1 LASLVD
7 ALLTLPNLHTVN
19 LNDNAFGLNTQAPL
33 VSFLSK
39 HVPLKHLILNN
50 NGLGPRAGVL
60 VADALSELAARK
72 KEARAAGKEAPD
84 LETIICGRNRLENGS
99 MAAWAKVY
107 SLHTGVREVQ
117 MVQNGIRPEGIAVL
131 LREGLK
137 HCSEIRILDLQDNTF
152 TLPGSQALIEV
163 LPGWKHVQELGIGE
177 CLVSIR
183 GGVLLGEFLA
193 KGSNQTIETL
203 RLQYN
208 EIDAL
213 GLKGL
218 AEATKNALPALRRIE
233 LNGNKFSEDDSS
245 VETIREL
252 LDARKE
258 KAEGDAVNDEWG
270 IDSLSDLEEESE
282 DEEGESDEEEESEEK
297 ADRVLEEADQ
307 AEAEPVAQ
315 DSDKEVDDL
324 AKQLG
329 KTEL

>member
-1 LASLVD
+1 M
-7 ALLTLPNLHTVN
+7 
-19 LNDNAFGLNTQAPL
+19 
-33 VSFLSK
+33 
-39 HVPLKHLILNN
+39 KHLILNN

-60 VADALSELAARK
+60 VADAISELAYRK
-72 KEARAAGKEAPD
+72 KEAREAGKKVAD

-107 SLHTGVREVQ
+107 SLHTGVREVK

-131 LREGLK
+131 LREGLR
-137 HCSEIRILDLQDNTF
+137 HCSGLQILDLQDNTF

-163 LPGWKHVQELGIGE
+163 LPGWKHIQELGVGE
-177 CLVSIR
+177 CLLSTR
-183 GGVLLGEFLA
+183 GGVLLGEHLA

-208 EIDAL
+208 DIDAS
-213 GLKGL
+213 GLKEFGN
-218 AEATKNALPALRRIE
+218 AIKNALPALKRIE
-233 LNGNKFSEDDSS
+233 LNGNKLSEDDPNL
-245 VETIREL
+245 ETIREL
-252 LDARKE
+252 LDTRKE
-258 KAEGDAVNDEWG
+258 KAGGHTTENEWG

-282 DEEGESDEEEESEEK
+282 DEEDESGEDEEESEEK

-315 DSDKEVDDL
+315 DPDKDVDDL